1 MDYETEAITEHS
13 CNAFLQYPNEKVIVV
28 VRKHFITT
36 FTTLLL
42 IFLLIF
48 FFLSGS
54 VIIYYFLGSIL
65 LLFTSV
71 MLSLNIGI
79 ILLTR
84 TLTDWYFHSYIITN
98 KKILEIAFSPFTSC
112 IMNEVLLEQ
121 VRVTEV
127 DMQTNGMLYDLL
139 GIGNVLITFDRPTHS
154 QEFELKNV
162 KNYRKVGHLLC
173 HELTGNNLNKGQIN
187 IEQSWYKDKFN
198 PMDLLYREELKGM
211 NRII

>member
-1 MDYETEAITEHS
+1 MDYEAEAITEHS
-13 CNAFLQYPNEKVIVV
+13 YKAFLQYPDEKVIVV
-28 VRKHFITT
+28 VRKHIITI

-42 IFLLIF
+42 IFLVTIF
-48 FFLSGS
+48 FLIGS
-54 VIIYYFLGSIL
+54 TVIYYFIGSVL
-65 LLFTSV
+65 LYATSI
-71 MLSLNIGI
+71 MLSVNIGI

-98 KKILEIAFSPFTSC
+98 RKILEIAFSPFTSC
-112 IMNEVLLEQ
+112 IINEVLLDQ

-139 GIGNVLITFDRPTHS
+139 GIGNILITFDRPTHL
-154 QEFELKNV
+154 QEFELRNV

-173 HELTGNNLNKGQIN
+173 HALTGTLPQPTQIK
-187 IEQSWYKDKFN
+187 ESWFRDRFN
-198 PMDLLYREELKGM
+198 PTDILYREEFKGA

>member
-13 CNAFLQYPNEKVIVV
+13 CKAFLQYPDEKVIVV
-28 VRKHFITT
+28 VRKHIITT

-42 IFLLIF
+42 IFLVTIF
-48 FFLSGS
+48 FLIGS
-54 VIIYYFLGSIL
+54 TIIYYFLGSVL
-65 LLFTSV
+65 LYATSI
-71 MLSLNIGI
+71 MLSINIGI

-112 IMNEVLLEQ
+112 IMNEVLLHQ

-127 DMQTNGMLYDLL
+127 DMETNGMLYDLL
-139 GIGNVLITFDRPTHS
+139 GIGNILITFDRPTHS
-154 QEFELKNV
+154 QEFELNNI
-162 KNYRKVGHLLC
+162 KNYRKIGHLLC
-173 HELTGNNLNKGQIN
+173 HALTGTSP
-187 IEQSWYKDKFN
+187 QSVHIKESWFRDRLTPTN
-198 PMDLLYREELKGM
+198 LLYREELRGT